1 MKKSCRDFSEVL
13 ASSEPVPGGG
23 GVSALVGALAV
34 SLCTMA
40 GNLTTGKKKYAIY
53 EADIL
58 RMISEGE
65 TLRLRL
71 LELANADAEAFRPL
85 QRAYAIPK
93 EDPAR
98 SDVIGKAS
106 LEACKPAL
114 SMLECLAKTVELLE
128 EMLEKGSVMLVSDV
142 GCGAYLAEAAMES
155 AALNIYVN
163 TKGLDLPEAK
173 LTEQK
178 TDGLLAEY
186 LPRARSVAE
195 EVRKRLHPAL

>member
-1 MKKSCRDFSEVL
+1 MRLICFSAAKS
-13 ASSEPVPGGG
+13 
-23 GVSALVGALAV
+23 VSALVGALAV

-142 GCGAYLAEAAMES
+142 GCGAYLAAAAMES
-155 AALNIYVN
+155 ASLNIYVN

-173 LTEQK
+173 QTEE
-178 TDGLLAEY
+178 TADRILAEY